1 MTYTPRVNDRV
12 KWRDD
17 EGWVYCITDQYFT
30 LEVSTKPMS
39 QETAQHTKHRQ
50 HHCLLVVP
58 INQYN
63 NVQYL
68 GHRQSQYDD
77 TITQTIQTNK

>member
-39 QETAQHTKHRQ
+39 EETAQHTKHRQ
-50 HHCLLVVP
+50 HH
-58 INQYN
+58 
-63 NVQYL
+63 
-68 GHRQSQYDD
+68 
-77 TITQTIQTNK
+77 